1 MSRRFKIERD
11 CYEDENYLYKKGHVT
26 FQPGLTVLVGCNGC
40 GKTTLMKQLE
50 NILKKDRKKA
60 RVFRY
65 ENEIHGGHSSMQEAM
80 FYGDMSF
87 VAASVMSSE
96 GEKIA
101 LNMQKAA
108 ARIGSLME
116 KSPDINEF
124 WLLLDGVDSGFSID
138 AIEDLKRA
146 AYLTRFL
153 KCIRIRKSTLSSA
166 RMSMKWRVARCVL
179 T

>member
-60 RVFRY
+60 KVFRY

-96 GEKIA
+96 GEKIS

-108 ARIGSLME
+108 AKI
-116 KSPDINEF
+116 
-124 WLLLDGVDSGFSID
+124 
-138 AIEDLKRA
+138 
-146 AYLTRFL
+146 
-153 KCIRIRKSTLSSA
+153 
-166 RMSMKWRVARCVL
+166 
-179 T
+179 